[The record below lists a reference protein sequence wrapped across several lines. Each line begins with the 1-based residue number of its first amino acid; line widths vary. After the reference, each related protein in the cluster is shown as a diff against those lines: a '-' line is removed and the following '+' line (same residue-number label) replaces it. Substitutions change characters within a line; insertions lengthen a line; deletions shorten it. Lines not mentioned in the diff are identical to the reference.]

1 MTEGVAQA
9 IADDRY
15 YQPRES
21 SWAEMCERLDRECA
35 KNEQD
40 SVRWEAEAFSEA
52 VKRLLGKRYK
62 GVPKELRTS
71 IRKMSKVQERGGP
84 VASAPQ
90 EL

>member
-1 MTEGVAQA
+1 MTTRQ
-9 IADDRY
+9 RK
-15 YQPRES
+15 
-21 SWAEMCERLDRECA
+21 A
-35 KNEQD
+35 K
-40 SVRWEAEAFSEA
+40 AEAFSEA

-90 EL
+90 ES